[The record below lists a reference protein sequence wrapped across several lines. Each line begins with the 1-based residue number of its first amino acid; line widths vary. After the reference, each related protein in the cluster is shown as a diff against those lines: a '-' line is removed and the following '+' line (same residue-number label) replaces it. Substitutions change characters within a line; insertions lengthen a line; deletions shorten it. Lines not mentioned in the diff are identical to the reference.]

1 MMAVPPL
8 CEELVALEEWLDL
21 AEQQLFAQVTQ
32 VESTTGDLLDSEL
45 VILVGRLK
53 VEYKEKGFMKRRVQE
68 GMEEWKAARP
78 YASAVFFTLREK
90 NNTVMNFL
98 RTLEGR
104 QQELRDAQNRLA
116 EARAEQLKQEAEERA
131 AARRLEAA
139 AREIE
144 AQKRQRGLD
153 VAGNKLDLSGEAR
166 KNKLTEGRFVGSIYV
181 GGEEE
186 RSEGQR
192 DKSNSWRVKL

>member
-1 MMAVPPL
+1 
-8 CEELVALEEWLDL
+8 
-21 AEQQLFAQVTQ
+21 
-32 VESTTGDLLDSEL
+32 VEASTGDLLDEEL
-45 VILVGRLK
+45 VSLVGRLK
-53 VEYKEKGFMKRRVQE
+53 MEYKEKGFMKRRVQE

-78 YASAVFFTLREK
+78 YASAVYFTLREK

-104 QQELRDAQNRLA
+104 QQELREAQNRLA
-116 EARAEQLKQEAEERA
+116 EARVAALKQEAEERA
-131 AARRLEAA
+131 AVRRLDAA
-139 AREIE
+139 ARELE
-144 AQKRQRGLD
+144 AQKRQKAMD
-153 VAGNKLDLSGEAR
+153 ISGNKLDLSGEAR

-186 RSEGQR
+186 RSEGEG